1 LLILG
6 FKASKTQQKKLK
18 ISQMLKQVRLLFF
31 ILNLLSINLLAQKK
45 VQNLASEIGFKN
57 DNDVYLFVGQ
67 DRYYTNGLQIFYRQL
82 LNPQNEKNKTVL
94 TLEIGQSIYNP
105 QSAYIRN
112 VNRIDRPFAGWLYA
126 GAHLQRMLHP
136 NHWLKI
142 GGQGGTL
149 GPDSKAEEVQKWY
162 HHTFGFDKPVGWQY
176 QVPNARGY
184 LIRAQSMHNLHS
196 SQKILLTSS
205 LSMGNVFT
213 NAAVSLLFRWGKVAH
228 LRESVLADNRLFGRG
243 QAPPLE
249 LFFFLQP
256 SLHFTFL
263 DATMQAGGDFG
274 FSREPRRLGFGTS
287 LGLMRAGKR
296 WSFQFSYFFRTIEN
310 QWVKW
315 TSYGTLGLSFRF

>member
-1 LLILG
+1 MG
-6 FKASKTQQKKLK
+6 KPGW
-18 ISQMLKQVRLLFF
+18 VLFF
-31 ILNLLSINLLAQKK
+31 TLNLLTINLLAQEKA
-45 VQNLASEIGFKN
+45 NNMASEIGFKN

-82 LNPQNEKNKTVL
+82 LNPRKQKNKAVL
-94 TLEIGQSIYNP
+94 TLEVGQSIYNP

-112 VNRIDRPFAGWLYA
+112 TNRIDRPFAGWLYA
-126 GAHLQRMLHP
+126 GAHLQMMVHP
-136 NHWLKI
+136 QHWLKI
-142 GGQGGTL
+142 GGQVGTL

-162 HHTFGFDKPVGWQY
+162 HRTFGFDTPVGWQY
-176 QVPNARGY
+176 QIPNARGY
-184 LIRAQSMHNLHS
+184 HIRAQSMHALNS

-213 NAAVSLLFRWGKVAH
+213 NANINLLFRWGKVAH
-228 LRESVLADNRLFGRG
+228 LRQSIVADNRVFGVG

-263 DATMQAGGDFG
+263 DATMQGGQSSEVFR
-274 FSREPRRLGFGTS
+274 FAREPRFLGYGTS

-296 WSFQFSYFFRTIEN
+296 WSFQFSYFFRTVEN
-310 QWVKW
+310 RWVKW
-315 TSYGTLGLSFRF
+315 TSYGTLSLGFRF